1 MQFFRK
7 RTVYSNSLF
16 YIRRMNEESLQK
28 EEETNSAL
36 EVAKKKT
43 RDHAKALWQIISK
56 HSNSYRFSE
65 ETKAKPANLE
75 TFTFKNKG
83 ILSVLSI
90 IPYVLAVLFAA
101 SFFWDFDGMT
111 WQAYDYTLSFEGL
124 LKILSVSGLIGFL
137 TNWLAITMLF
147 KPAQKRPI
155 LGHGLIPAQ
164 KDRIAFRMAQAVSED
179 LINPEIIKQK
189 INQSGIIG
197 QYREQGTRYIKGI
210 IDDPAFRHDLKR
222 WVVQYVDEMI
232 ADPEIRGAIA
242 EKIIIEI
249 EESIEEKS
257 FEKVALKAYSY
268 IKGQEMQHIIEEAL
282 ARVPTSVESGLNK
295 MDSLLDQLPAKLDKH
310 SEAIENIVTNL
321 LHKLIN
327 QLDVH
332 ALVEDNLRGY
342 DEQHISNIIKNAT
355 NEQLHYIQYLG
366 AVLGMIGGLVI
377 WEPILSSVFLGLMTM
392 LILALDTLM
401 LRFQS

>member
-1 MQFFRK
+1 MDEDF
-7 RTVYSNSLF
+7 
-16 YIRRMNEESLQK
+16 IQK

-36 EVAKKKT
+36 EVAKQKT
-43 RDHAKALWQIISK
+43 RDHARALWEIISR
-56 HSNSYRFSE
+56 HSNFYRFSE
-65 ETKAKPANLE
+65 GTKKPAGTLE
-75 TFTFKNKG
+75 TFSYKNKG
-83 ILSVLSI
+83 LLKFLSV
-90 IPYVLAVLFAA
+90 IPYLLAGLFLL
-101 SFFWDFDGMT
+101 SFFWDFNDIY
-111 WQAYDYTLSFEGL
+111 WEAYGYSLQFEGL

-147 KPAQKRPI
+147 KPAKKRPL

-197 QYREQGTRYIKGI
+197 QYREQGTRYLKGI
-210 IDDPAFRHDLKR
+210 IDDPAFRYDLKR
-222 WVVQYVDEMI
+222 WVVEYVDEMI

-295 MDSLLDQLPAKLDKH
+295 MDNLLDQLPAKLDKH

-332 ALVEDNLRGY
+332 ALVEDNLRSY

-377 WEPILSSVFLGLMTM
+377 WEPVISTVFLGLVTL
-392 LILALDTLM
+392 LILSIDNFL
-401 LRFQS
+401 LRFQKQA

>member
-1 MQFFRK
+1 MKDQQ
-7 RTVYSNSLF
+7 
-16 YIRRMNEESLQK
+16 LQT
-28 EEETNSAL
+28 EDTPNSAL
-36 EVAKKKT
+36 ETAKQKT
-43 RDHAKALWQIISK
+43 REHAKALWQIISK
-56 HSNSYRFSE
+56 HSNTDRFAEESPKQATKLESY
-65 ETKAKPANLE
+65 
-75 TFTFKNKG
+75 TFKNKG
-83 ILSVLSI
+83 VLKFLSV
-90 IPYVLAVLFAA
+90 IPYLLFGLFVL
-101 SFFWDFDGMT
+101 SFFWDFNAISWEAFGYILQFD
-111 WQAYDYTLSFEGL
+111 GL

-147 KPAQKRPI
+147 KPAQKRPL

-189 INQSGIIG
+189 INESGIIG
-197 QYREQGTRYIKGI
+197 QYREQGTLYIKGI
-210 IDDPAFRHDLKR
+210 IDDPEFRYDLKK
-222 WVVQYVDEMI
+222 WVVQYVNEMI
-232 ADPEIRGAIA
+232 ANPEIRGAIA

-282 ARVPTSVESGLNK
+282 TRVPTSVESGLNK
-295 MDSLLDQLPAKLDKH
+295 MDNLLDQLPSKLEKH

-377 WEPILSSVFLGLMTM
+377 WEPIISTVFLGLMTL
-392 LILALDTLM
+392 LILSMDNLLV
-401 LRFQS
+401 RFQSRA

>member
-1 MQFFRK
+1 MKDQQ
-7 RTVYSNSLF
+7 
-16 YIRRMNEESLQK
+16 LQT
-28 EEETNSAL
+28 EDTPNSAL
-36 EVAKKKT
+36 ETAKQKT
-43 RDHAKALWQIISK
+43 REHAKALWQIISK
-56 HSNSYRFSE
+56 HSNTGRFAEESPEPATKLESY
-65 ETKAKPANLE
+65 
-75 TFTFKNKG
+75 TFKNKG
-83 ILSVLSI
+83 VLKFLSV
-90 IPYVLAVLFAA
+90 IPYLLFGLFVL
-101 SFFWDFDGMT
+101 SFFWDFNAISWEAFGYILQFD
-111 WQAYDYTLSFEGL
+111 GL

-147 KPAQKRPI
+147 KPAQKRPL

-189 INQSGIIG
+189 INESGIIG
-197 QYREQGTRYIKGI
+197 QYREQGTLYIKGI
-210 IDDPAFRHDLKR
+210 IDDPEFRYDLKK
-222 WVVQYVDEMI
+222 WVVQYVNEMI
-232 ADPEIRGAIA
+232 ANPEIRGAIA

-282 ARVPTSVESGLNK
+282 TRVPTSVESGLNK
-295 MDSLLDQLPAKLDKH
+295 MDNLLDQLPSKLEKH

-377 WEPILSSVFLGLMTM
+377 WEPIISTVFLGLMTL
-392 LILALDTLM
+392 LILSMDNLLV
-401 LRFQS
+401 RFQSRA